1 MIDQSVLVVAAE
13 LPNGDQLVQQ
23 TLSRTLD
30 MIFPFLLGA
39 LCFLLSI
46 IYKPYEINP
55 DALFQQTMSPPRVLL
70 LTAHPDDECFFFAP
84 TILALRRSSLS
95 PQTFSLCLSTGNA
108 DGMGERRKGE
118 LEHSLDIL
126 GVDEDKRWII
136 EHPCVIPSYNSS
148 LVNVLFQADAR

>member
-1 MIDQSVLVVAAE
+1 MHVHINRRTPVWW
-13 LPNGDQLVQQ
+13 LPPSCQMETNWFQQ
-23 TLSRTLD
+23 TLFYTLD

-46 IYKPYEINP
+46 IYKPYENNP
-55 DALFQQTMSPPRVLL
+55 DVLFHQTVSPPRVLL

-84 TILALRRSSLS
+84 TILALRRSSLI
-95 PQTFSLCLSTGNA
+95 FSLCLSTGNA

-118 LEHSLDIL
+118 LGHSLDIL

-136 EHPCVIPSYNSS
+136 EHPCVISS
-148 LVNVLFQADAR
+148 